1 MGGNL
6 QTPRMVAQIS
16 PQALPHF
23 DTDALTP
30 FFLPKSILAQHI
42 FWLVYFSRLFALHIF
57 GLWHQASHILIP
69 SHIFPYLALQYFC
82 LVNFFLRSPVIMI
95 ASHLFTTFWT
105 IYSVSELTWHCHE
118 MRHRIHKQLEI
129 YALNQF
135 EEEEEQI
142 IKMLMQFYV
151 LSRVFNIKKR
161 LWTFGSVLFLLR
173 IFLPSN
179 NPFQKQTV
187 RFAFPNSTLHCR
199 FERCLQ
205 LWFNYVSILNS
216 FFLLDKK

>member
-1 MGGNL
+1 MCGRAATCKHRGWFHRFR
-6 QTPRMVAQIS
+6 PRLSLILILMPS
-16 PQALPHF
+16 HL
-23 DTDALTP
+23 
-30 FFLPKSILAQHI
+30 FLPKSILAQHI
-42 FWLVYFSRLFALHIF
+42 FWSDFFYRLFALHIF

-118 MRHRIHKQLEI
+118 MRHRIHRKLEI

-161 LWTFGSVLFLLR
+161 LWTFGLVLF
-173 IFLPSN
+173 FTSYVPSIKQ
-179 NPFQKQTV
+179 PFSK
-187 RFAFPNSTLHCR
+187 ANSTLC
-199 FERCLQ
+199 
-205 LWFNYVSILNS
+205 IP
-216 FFLLDKK
+216 